1 MARAYTVGTVALA
14 LAAPASWVDNILSHH
29 RVSGVLQK
37 RQGVSRKVTLE
48 GLLQLAIALNLIRE
62 LEMPAAAAIHLSTT
76 LARNG
81 GRYDSHAGITVSV
94 NLEELR
100 ADLET
105 RLAQAVEIAAV
116 PRRGRPP
123 RPGTSSPNKTGRLD

>member
-14 LAAPASWVDNILSHH
+14 LAVPTRWVDNMLSHH
-29 RVSGVLQK
+29 RVSGVVQK

-48 GLLQLAIALNLIRE
+48 GLLQLGLALSLIQE
-62 LEMPAAAAIHLSTT
+62 LEIPAAAALNLAST
-76 LARNG
+76 LAKSG
-81 GRYDSHAGITVSV
+81 GRYNTHAGITVSID
-94 NLEELR
+94 LESLR

-105 RLAQAVEIAAV
+105 RLAQAVEIAPV

-123 RPGTSSPNKTGRLD
+123 SSTVPSPNKTGRLA